1 MWGGE
6 DIWGD
11 RMVFR
16 GNRVGGGVGFEGF
29 WGDHMVLGGTEGDQS
44 SLTTGKRVT
53 IES

>member
-1 MWGGE
+1 MGGGGYL
-6 DIWGD
+6 GD

-16 GNRVGGGVGFEGF
+16 GNSVGGVGFEGF
-29 WGDHMVLGGTEGDQS
+29 WGITWFSGGTEGDQS